1 MGLPVEIRLEILRF
15 LLPDLPTVPHRGP
28 PNMRQHESE
37 FAHYAD
43 QLSVAGGGTDREKVV
58 RIAGMPR
65 VERQAV
71 NRAFQHRDGHFDP
84 DRPYWPLRSDGEDTS
99 TAILRAN
106 SQLYR
111 EGREIM
117 YDRSFEVY
125 FRGSIFELSDHCHD
139 WLYNSLEPSWFFQR
153 HLPLRHM
160 KALEIV
166 IETKCLNCS
175 CSEGLED
182 EDFDCSSRLCFP
194 GIRDEFTTLATLVSQ
209 WPGLERLMID
219 FTDYSVD
226 DEEVKETAHGT
237 QRLMDLTKV
246 FLNCARLERSQNL
259 VVLRW

>member
-1 MGLPVEIRLEILRF
+1 
-15 LLPDLPTVPHRGP
+15 
-28 PNMRQHESE
+28 
-37 FAHYAD
+37 
-43 QLSVAGGGTDREKVV
+43 
-58 RIAGMPR
+58 
-65 VERQAV
+65 
-71 NRAFQHRDGHFDP
+71 
-84 DRPYWPLRSDGEDTS
+84 
-99 TAILRAN
+99 
-106 SQLYR
+106 
-111 EGREIM
+111 
-117 YDRSFEVY
+117 
-125 FRGSIFELSDHCHD
+125 
-139 WLYNSLEPSWFFQR
+139 
-153 HLPLRHM
+153 M